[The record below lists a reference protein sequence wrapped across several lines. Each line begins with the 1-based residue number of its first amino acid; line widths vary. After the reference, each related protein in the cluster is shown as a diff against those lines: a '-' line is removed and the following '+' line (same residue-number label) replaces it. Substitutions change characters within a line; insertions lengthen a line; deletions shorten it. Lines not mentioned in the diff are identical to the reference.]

1 MGLLRR
7 SGSKGAE
14 AGGGRKPLSAASAK
28 RMIGVGRTV
37 APLLAPY
44 ALVAAG
50 AIRARWDNYRADR
63 LGVTP
68 DQLAAFRGPGGALHA
83 RLGRVAEALD
93 RLDQPDAAHGTGAAR
108 TFATDTRPRI
118 ADLAI
123 AVRAAGRWPV
133 RRRRAAYRAIAGQ
146 LDRIESALLTHL
158 GVAT

>member
-7 SGSKGAE
+7 SGSKNDAV
-14 AGGGRKPLSAASAK
+14 GGRKPLTAASAK

-50 AIRARWDNYRADR
+50 AIRARWDTYRADR
-63 LGVTP
+63 LGVAP

-83 RLGRVAEALD
+83 RLGRIAEALD
-93 RLDQPDAAHGTGAAR
+93 RLDSPEEAHATSAAR
-108 TFATDTRPRI
+108 KFATDTRPRL
-118 ADLAI
+118 ADLSI
-123 AVRAAGRWPV
+123 AVRAAEQMPLQ
-133 RRRRAAYRAIAGQ
+133 RRRAAYRAIGGQ

>member
-7 SGSKGAE
+7 SGSKA
-14 AGGGRKPLSAASAK
+14 AAVGGRKPLTAASAK

-50 AIRARWDNYRADR
+50 AIRARWDSYRADR
-63 LGVTP
+63 LGIAP
-68 DQLAAFRGPGGALHA
+68 DQLGAFRGPGGALHA

-93 RLDQPDAAHGTGAAR
+93 RLDPPDGAHGTSAAR
-108 TFATDTRPRI
+108 KFATDTRQRI
-118 ADLAI
+118 TDLSI
-123 AVRAAGRWPV
+123 AVRAAEPWPLQ
-133 RRRRAAYRAIAGQ
+133 RRRAAYRAIGGQ